1 MYQGGVDSIS
11 IFAGLSGKNFAQ
23 RMCNYLN
30 IPLGDSTTIH
40 FSDGN
45 TFVRVNDSIRSQDV
59 FLVQPL
65 GFNPNQEF
73 VELLF
78 WIDAFKRASANSV
91 TVIMPY
97 FSYAKG
103 DKKDEPR
110 VSIRARVCAETI
122 ELAGADRIVTMELHS
137 PQVQGFFKI
146 PLDHLNAN
154 RLFYHYFTYHG
165 MLDSPDWVVVS
176 PDTGFAKQA
185 RGFADQFRVPVAIG
199 DKMRV
204 GHDENAQVMNII
216 GDVAGKKCMVI
227 DDFSA
232 SGGTLADVARA
243 LKDRGADEIHVA
255 VTHCLLK
262 EEGVRRVEE
271 SPIESFVCT
280 DTVDCPAIE
289 GNARFRVI
297 SAAPLF
303 AESVRCVHERS
314 SLGILFEHLPQR
326 LLEES
331 FAMQTR
337 LF

>member
-1 MYQGGVDSIS
+1 MYQGGVDCIS
-11 IFAGLSGKNFAQ
+11 IFAGHTGKGFAQ

-30 IPLGDSTTIH
+30 IPLGDSTTLG

-45 TFVRVNDSIRSQDV
+45 TFVRINDSIRSQDV
-59 FLVQPL
+59 FLVQPM
-65 GFNPNQEF
+65 GNDPNNEF

-110 VSIRARVCAETI
+110 VSIRARVCAESI

-137 PQVQGFFKI
+137 PQVQGFFKV
-146 PLDHLNAN
+146 PLDHLNVN
-154 RLFYHYFTYHG
+154 RLYFHYFRRMG
-165 MLDSPDWVVVS
+165 MLDSEDWVVVS
-176 PDTGFAKQA
+176 PDTGYAKRARLFAN
-185 RGFADQFRVPVAIG
+185 QFRVPVAIG

-216 GDVAGKKCMVI
+216 GDVKGRNCVII

-232 SGGTLADVARA
+232 SGGTLVDVARG
-243 LKDRGADEIHVA
+243 LKERGAEEIHVA
-255 VTHCLLK
+255 ITHCLLK
-262 EEGVRRVEE
+262 EEGVRRIEE
-271 SPIESFVCT
+271 SPINSFVTT
-280 DTVDCPAIE
+280 DTLDCEAIA
-289 GNARFRVI
+289 GRRMFRVI

-303 AESVRCVHERS
+303 AESVRRVHNKS
-314 SLGILFEHLPQR
+314 ALGVLFDQLPDR
-326 LLEES
+326 LLDQS
-331 FAMQTR
+331 FAVQTE